1 MSEHFPHLRIE
12 SDEQGYLV
20 LRDGLT
26 FCFYFHRAHEGL
38 GPAILQ
44 ALERFQRALP
54 PQTLTLQPDSEGYW
68 RTLKPSD
75 WEHIQ
80 RSLLQDEWPQVTL
93 ISDSKGVPEFSFS
106 YSGVPMDVTT
116 RGDSIGRSCVAT
128 FSLPTE
134 YLEQQG
140 PESVRELALEIAASL
155 PFTSGYASL
164 CFNALMDL
172 IGVRQRVRELAFSY
186 PGMEIIDDSVSQD
199 IGSRVRGAH
208 WLTFL
213 GQPLLSAL
221 GGASKLRARLS
232 TSGTQVLELD
242 GERAVVSLGTWPEA
256 GDSTRGATLPAYRE
270 LARILEPW
278 LYHRDSDTLYDP
290 DFPPEEQL
298 RWERRFLD

>member
-1 MSEHFPHLRIE
+1 MSEHFPRIRIE
-12 SDEQGYLV
+12 ADKQGYIV
-20 LRDGLT
+20 VRDGLT

-54 PQTLTLQPDSEGYW
+54 PRTLTLQSDSEGYW

-80 RSLLQDEWPQVTL
+80 RSLLQDEWPQVSL
-93 ISDSKGVPEFSFS
+93 ISDSIGVPEFSFS
-106 YSGVPMDVTT
+106 YSGGPLDVATG
-116 RGDSIGRSCVAT
+116 GDSIGRTCVAT

-140 PESVRELALEIAASL
+140 PKHVRELALEIAASL

-164 CFNALMDL
+164 CFNAPMVLV
-172 IGVRQRVRELAFSY
+172 GVYQRVRELAFRH
-186 PGMEIIDDSVSQD
+186 PGMEIIDDFVSQE

-232 TSGTQVLELD
+232 TPGIEVLELD
-242 GERAVVSLGTWPEA
+242 DQRAVISLGTWPEA

-278 LYHRDSDTLYDP
+278 LYHRDSDTLYNP